1 MVDDIKDC
9 TERDHLTYHKVP
21 IPLDDQHT
29 QPIPSGI
36 TLVISQIVMI
46 NNIDQVL
53 YSTHDTEHLVH
64 RGNNLLRK
72 ITEFLFNIF

>member
-1 MVDDIKDC
+1 MTSRAAEKGIIS
-9 TERDHLTYHKVP
+9 P
-21 IPLDDQHT
+21 ITGAHSLDDQHV

-36 TLVISQIVMI
+36 TLVTSQIIMI

-53 YSTHDTEHLVH
+53 YSTHDTEHPVH

-72 ITEFLFNIF
+72 ITEVLFNIF